1 VTLVDTSVCIAHFR
15 RGDTKLV
22 QMLQNGD
29 AGLHAFILGE
39 IAAGNLR
46 ERTRTLADLALLPR
60 VSSAQDS
67 EVHHLLESHRLWG
80 TGLGWVDLHILA
92 SAILSGWSL
101 YTGDRAMHAAAARL
115 DIDLISG

>member
-1 VTLVDTSVCIAHFR
+1 
-15 RGDTKLV
+15 
-22 QMLQNGD
+22 
-29 AGLHAFILGE
+29 
-39 IAAGNLR
+39 
-46 ERTRTLADLALLPR
+46 
-60 VSSAQDS
+60 
-67 EVHHLLESHRLWG
+67 LWG

>member
-1 VTLVDTSVCIAHFR
+1 MATPDSTPSFWERLPP
-15 RGDTKLV
+15 
-22 QMLQNGD
+22 
-29 AGLHAFILGE
+29 E
-39 IAAGNLR
+39 ICA
-46 ERTRTLADLALLPR
+46 RTRTLADLALLPR